1 MRTNKKCPKYVDPS
15 GALPNPGYVIQGG
28 SGGGAS
34 GGAGGSMMSPPHSS
48 IRSGSIPP
56 VTGAA
61 AGTPGRGP
69 SGSDYFR
76 QGSPQSSNTGGNKI
90 SIPKAIID
98 RVVDQEKERER
109 EDKDALVV
117 RLPTKMLQSVPK
129 RKRSESASHHADQ
142 DDYEDYFPPVKS
154 YGRRKKPDVE
164 LANIIESVL
173 STILS
178 MQEATA
184 FLAPVSSKI
193 APGYDIVIK
202 QPRDLSGMRDANKN
216 YYAYR
221 TVDSFLTDMRIMVNN
236 SWIYNGEHSLWTQAG
251 QALLK
256 KAEEILAPQAETIR
270 QLEQEILEADVK
282 ANIFPGGITPS
293 GTSEASTAAAAAAA
307 LPSLHPGGYGV
318 YTSMTFPGIGKPFTG
333 FGAAPIAGKPMQPT
347 LPQGTGADANPGG
360 SGDVHVK
367 MEWE

>member
-1 MRTNKKCPKYVDPS
+1 V
-15 GALPNPGYVIQGG
+15 
-28 SGGGAS
+28 AS
-34 GGAGGSMMSPPHSS
+34 
-48 IRSGSIPP
+48 
-56 VTGAA
+56 
-61 AGTPGRGP
+61 TPGRGP
-69 SGSDYFR
+69 TGSDYFR
-76 QGSPQSSNTGGNKI
+76 QGSPQSSSSGGNKI

-117 RLPTKMLQSVPK
+117 RLPTKMLQAAPK
-129 RKRSESASHHADQ
+129 RKRSESASHHVDQ

-184 FLAPVSSKI
+184 FMAPVSSKI

-221 TVDSFLTDMRIMVNN
+221 TADAFLTDMRIMVNN
-236 SWIYNGEHSLWTQAG
+236 SWIYNGEHSPWTLAG
-251 QALLK
+251 KMLLS
-256 KAEEILAPQAETIR
+256 KAEEILAPQMETIR

-282 ANIFPGGITPS
+282 ANIFPGGITPGGS
-293 GTSEASTAAAAAAA
+293 AESVAAAAAAA
-307 LPSLHPGGYGV
+307 AILPSLHPGGYGV
-318 YTSMTFPGIGKPFTG
+318 YTSATFPGIGRPFDG
-333 FGAAPIAGKPMQPT
+333 LAAPEGAIKSPMVQAS
-347 LPQGTGADANPGG
+347 QGSGAPSNPGNV
-360 SGDVHVK
+360 GDVHVK